1 MTVGFLITGLVV
13 FCISSCAKSVPP
25 AKAAYVG
32 LWKAP
37 QMFLLITR
45 DGGVRCTR
53 IIGGVAK
60 SIAGPIRAFNGN
72 NFHVSVGR
80 ISTTFVVASPPHED
94 GGATK
99 MTVDGVELI
108 KS

>member
-1 MTVGFLITGLVV
+1 
-13 FCISSCAKSVPP
+13 
-25 AKAAYVG
+25 
-32 LWKAP
+32 
-37 QMFLLITR
+37 MFLLITR

-53 IIGGVAK
+53 IQGGVAK
-60 SIAGPIRAFNGN
+60 SVAGPIKAFIGN
-72 NFHVSVGR
+72 NFRVGVGR
-80 ISTTFVVASPPHED
+80 ISTTFIVASPPHDD